1 MGRGSKTLT
10 LERSLVHVGRQP
22 IIDGDGRLY
31 GYELLFRGAAQAT
44 QSHTPETGT
53 GADAATTATI
63 LSAFSEFGSQL
74 LGGRLGFVNLTRAF
88 IVGELPVPFPPQSA
102 VLEVLESIAIDEDV
116 IAGARQRKAEGH
128 KLALDDFVWSDAA
141 PGLLELADIV
151 KLDVLEPPWEEVLET
166 IERCRPYG
174 VRLLAERVEDE
185 QTLRKARD
193 AGFELFQGYL
203 LGRPQTLSME
213 RLGPGQAVA
222 LRLLARMAD
231 PQTTAGDVEGVLR
244 TDPALSLRLLRIA
257 NAAHSGLGRRVSSIK
272 DAVVMVGLA
281 RLRAWMVLIALGPS
295 GGTREEINQAL
306 IRARTCELAAA
317 RLSNG
322 PRPDSAFTVGL
333 LHGIAAALGVPIEEF
348 VAGLPALADDLRA
361 ALSGDAGPLRTILDA
376 VLQYERGDL
385 TQLGGAS
392 EIGDLSTAY
401 LEALA
406 WTSGT
411 VAGATSTP
419 TSP

>member
-1 MGRGSKTLT
+1 MGRGSRTLA

-22 IIDGDGRLY
+22 IIDGNGRLY
-31 GYELLFRGAAQAT
+31 GYELLFRGAAAAT
-44 QSHTPETGT
+44 VSHTPQVGS

-88 IVGELPVPFPPQSA
+88 LVGELPVPFSPQAA
-102 VLEVLESIAIDEDV
+102 VLEVLESITIDDEV
-116 IAGARQRKAEGH
+116 VAGARQRLAEGH
-128 KLALDDFVWSDAA
+128 RLALDDFVWSENA
-141 PGLLELADIV
+141 PALLELADIV
-151 KLDVLEPPWEEVLET
+151 KLDVLEPTWDEVVET
-166 IERCRPYG
+166 VERCRPYG

-185 QTLRKARD
+185 ATLKRARD

-222 LRLLARMAD
+222 LRLLARLAD

-257 NAAHSGLGRRVSSIK
+257 NAAHSGLARRVSSIK

-295 GGTREEINQAL
+295 GGTREEINNAL

-317 RLSNG
+317 RLPSG
-322 PRPDSAFTVGL
+322 PRPDSAFTMGL
-333 LHGIAAALGVPIEEF
+333 LHGIAQALGLAIEEF
-348 VAGLPALADDLRA
+348 VAGLPALSDELRA
-361 ALSGDAGPLRTILDA
+361 ALSGDPGPLKTVLEA
-376 VLQYERGDL
+376 VLAYERGDL
-385 TQLGGAS
+385 EALTDSTATV
-392 EIGDLSTAY
+392 GDLSTVY

-411 VAGATSTP
+411 IAGAATGP
-419 TSP
+419 

>member
-1 MGRGSKTLT
+1 MGRGSRTLT
-10 LERSLVHVGRQP
+10 MERSLVHVGRQP

-31 GYELLFRGAAQAT
+31 GYELLFRGAAAAT
-44 QSHTPETGT
+44 ASHTPAGGS

-88 IVGELPVPFPPQSA
+88 MVGELPVPFPPAAA
-102 VLEVLESIAIDEDV
+102 VLEVLESIVIDDEV
-116 IAGARQRKAEGH
+116 VAGARARKAAGH
-128 KLALDDFVWSDAA
+128 RLALDDFVYSDSAI
-141 PGLLELADIV
+141 PLLEMADIV
-151 KLDVLEPPWEEVLET
+151 KLDVLEPSWEEVLET
-166 IERCRPYG
+166 VELVRPYN

-185 QTLRKARD
+185 ATLKRARD

-203 LGRPQTLSME
+203 LGRPQTLTME

-231 PQTTAGDVEGVLR
+231 PQTTASDVEGVLR

-257 NAAHSGLGRRVSSIK
+257 NAAHSGLARRVSSIK

-306 IRARTCELAAA
+306 IRARTCELAAGRMA
-317 RLSNG
+317 SG
-322 PRPDSAFTVGL
+322 PRPDSAFTMGL
-333 LHGIAAALGVPIEEF
+333 LHGIAQALGMPIEEF

-361 ALSGDAGPLRTILDA
+361 ALAGDDGPLRTVLDA
-376 VLQYERGDL
+376 VLRYERGDL
-385 TQLGGAS
+385 TTLTDGAS
-392 EIGDLSTAY
+392 AVGDLATAY

-411 VAGATSTP
+411 VAGAAAGI
-419 TSP
+419 